1 MLSNNDLVCAPARS
15 SDPTPLHSTPPSKS
29 FPSPLSPR
37 PAPARVS
44 WPAVSWAISQ
54 ASTHDLGHRGHR
66 GNRNGNQKVR
76 RGPWV
81 FSAQTSRSV
90 SWSDAHLTCDVMGT
104 RCHSCLCPQLSF
116 VSPAAAP
123 VSHPVQCPELP
134 GSDDGVIQYKVFYST
149 LEKKHELF

>member
-1 MLSNNDLVCAPARS
+1 MILFAPLLA
-15 SDPTPLHSTPPSKS
+15 PVTPLHSTPLHSSLQKFPKS
-29 FPSPLSPR
+29 AFTAPGPGPGVLACRELGHQSGQHPR
-37 PAPARVS
+37 PRAPGA
-44 WPAVSWAISQ
+44 P
-54 ASTHDLGHRGHR
+54 

-81 FSAQTSRSV
+81 FSAQTSLSV

-123 VSHPVQCPELP
+123 VSHPVQCPELS